1 MTMDM
6 NILPAPDDLAG
17 WKMAEHVL
25 SERISYR
32 IQSSHLV
39 DASLFRQYFGCKNVT
54 YLLDKYADLAVVHA
68 FTEWVVDD
76 YRPVLRSPD
85 KKKKGKSK
93 QRRKVT
99 RKRGKTLAEK
109 MLAAGLPAAEAK
121 VLEECSQANPSIFR
135 IISVEPGVSLTIEDI
150 LLGGKRLIH
159 DKMLSGCVQPGQCL
173 TGRAFP
179 AGQFY
184 FFTPMG
190 PILPNILVME
200 AADYLKSLGVEFT
213 HEGLLR
219 DANKFGWL
227 WDWYDNQSS
236 EGYMPQL
243 SNTDGEKLLW
253 QTASFSIADEQVVRE
268 ALTAREDIDYD
279 DENDEYLWFRYQG
292 KDAVIPGDTLSLGR
306 MRFVMDELILD
317 VNSAER
323 LIAARKWLEKISGV
337 KYQGVRTQDIT
348 DMSRDI
354 PMDDRMGSKESIE
367 MTPEL
372 ASSLNEYFHEH
383 YMKWLDMPLP
393 VLDGKTPR
401 QTCKTEAGRQKV
413 AMLIRT
419 TSPPAGNASAQIDI
433 PRQEMFRSL
442 GLESE

>member
-6 NILPAPDDLAG
+6 NILPASDDLAG

-32 IQSSHLV
+32 IRSSRLV
-39 DASLFRQYFGCKNVT
+39 NPALLKQYFGCKNDD

-76 YRPVLRSPD
+76 YRPILRSPD

-93 QRRKVT
+93 RRRKAI
-99 RKRGKTLAEK
+99 RRGKTLAEK
-109 MLAAGLPAAEAK
+109 MLAAGLPVAEAK
-121 VLEECSQANPSIFR
+121 VLEECSQANPSIFI
-135 IISVEPGVSLTIEDI
+135 IISVDPGVSLTVEDI
-150 LLGGKRLIH
+150 LLGGERLIH

-179 AGQFY
+179 VGQFY

-190 PILPNILVME
+190 PSLPNSLAME
-200 AADYLKSLGVEFT
+200 AADYLESLGVEFT

-219 DANKFGWL
+219 GANKFGWL
-227 WDWYDNQSS
+227 WDWYDDQSS
-236 EGYMPQL
+236 EGYMPQIQ
-243 SNTDGEKLLW
+243 NTDGDELLW

-268 ALTAREDIDYD
+268 ALTTREDIDYD
-279 DENDEYLWFRYQG
+279 DENDEYLWFRCQG

-323 LIAARKWLEKISGV
+323 LRSARKWLEEITGV

-354 PMDDRMGSKESIE
+354 PMDDRMGSEESVE

-372 ASSLNEYFHEH
+372 ASSLNKYFHDH
-383 YMKWLDMPLP
+383 YMKWLDMSLP
-393 VLDGKTPR
+393 ILDGKTPR
-401 QTCKTEAGRQKV
+401 QACKTKAGRQKG
-413 AMLIRT
+413 
-419 TSPPAGNASAQIDI
+419 PC
-433 PRQEMFRSL
+433 
-442 GLESE
+442 